1 MLFSGRLLALLA
13 SLVVAGADA
22 ATTVVLPGS
31 MCPGGDR
38 VFADGFDAPSAIP
51 HDPSNGSGGA
61 APGDYLRSI
70 SVPGIGTRSYYVH
83 VPVAYDGSSAWPLLV
98 ALHGSAGSAAA
109 APSYAA
115 QIRADWSGIADAG
128 GFIVLAPIA
137 TGSQGGWVVDP
148 EQPFPNGDVAA
159 ILAEVADVESAYD
172 IERSRVHLWGFSAGG
187 HLAHWLALRETGLL
201 AAYAVSAGAL
211 QPLTCTDAGPPT
223 CASVLGGTP
232 RKIPLD
238 IHIGSS
244 DPLYTYAIYDVI
256 HDRQRFQAG
265 GWVRNRNLFFLPSV
279 PKSQVPAVLS
289 AASIAT
295 SFVTDMPC
303 LQDNSA
309 NKFFDALAAGR
320 PIAIN
325 HGGWQAE
332 LIERERFGL
341 VLPTNNSA
349 AAGELLAK
357 RVQDAQWLAE
367 AGARA
372 ARVGRENFSADSAAR
387 RLSDVLHRV
396 VNQA

>member
-238 IHIGSS
+238 IHIGNS

-265 GWVRNRNLFFLPSV
+265 GWVRNRNLYVVVFSGGHIYTV
-279 PKSQVPAVLS
+279 PQLDEIWDHLCP
-289 AASIAT
+289 
-295 SFVTDMPC
+295 F
-303 LQDNSA
+303 
-309 NKFFDALAAGR
+309 ALG
-320 PIAIN
+320 P
-325 HGGWQAE
+325 
-332 LIERERFGL
+332 
-341 VLPTNNSA
+341 
-349 AAGELLAK
+349 
-357 RVQDAQWLAE
+357 
-367 AGARA
+367 
-372 ARVGRENFSADSAAR
+372 
-387 RLSDVLHRV
+387 
-396 VNQA
+396 